1 MKGMNLKNHFSLI
14 SANDVNEICKPLR
27 DIGITYFN
35 YIKIYK
41 NGSRELLTNNAY
53 WIEHFYQNALYLTAG
68 VIDVE
73 HLLPKGYFLW
83 SELDLNDPAYSQGQ
97 EIFDID
103 NGVSFVIR
111 RDEIT
116 YLYIFASTKD
126 NVRINNF
133 YIRNVDLFR
142 RFIQYFHDRG
152 SDLIKQ
158 AKANKIFL
166 PEQQIVNPNR
176 LKNIEISSHIRTAFY
191 KKTEMDRFYLLDI
204 SDGLYLTPKQAEI
217 AAYLVMGATAKQC
230 ARHLGISHRT
240 VETYIEEIK
249 QKIFKFLGINL
260 NKNELAEF
268 FRKTEIPNTVFPY
281 KVLDLDKKEF
291 KAY

>member
-1 MKGMNLKNHFSLI
+1 MKGMELKNHFALT
-14 SANDVNEICKPLR
+14 SANEVNDICRPLK

-35 YIKIYK
+35 YLKIYK
-41 NGSRELLTNNAY
+41 DGSRELLTNNAP
-53 WIEHFYQNALYLTAG
+53 WIDHFYKNALYLTAG
-68 VIDVE
+68 VVDVE

-97 EIFDID
+97 ESFNID
-103 NGVSFVIR
+103 NGVSFVIK

-126 NVRINNF
+126 NMHINNF

-158 AKANKIFL
+158 AKSNKIVL
-166 PEQQIVNPNR
+166 PQQQIINSNR
-176 LKNIEISSHIRTAFY
+176 LKNIEIPSNVRRSFY
-191 KKTEMDRFYLLDI
+191 KKTKMDKFYLLDV
-204 SDGLYLTPKQAEI
+204 SDDLYLM
-217 AAYLVMGATAKQC
+217 VGATAKQC
-230 ARHLGISHRT
+230 ARQLGISYRT

-249 QKIFKFLGINL
+249 QKIFQFLGINL
-260 NKNELAEF
+260 SKGELAEF
-268 FRKTEIPNTVFPY
+268 LIKTGIQNIVFPH
-281 KVLDLDKKEF
+281 KVFRHGEN
-291 KAY
+291 

>member
-1 MKGMNLKNHFSLI
+1 MKGMELKNHFALT
-14 SANDVNEICKPLR
+14 SANEVNDICRPLK

-35 YIKIYK
+35 YLKIYK
-41 NGSRELLTNNAY
+41 DGSRELLTTNAP
-53 WIEHFYQNALYLTAG
+53 WIDHFYKNALYLTAG
-68 VIDVE
+68 VVDVE

-97 EIFDID
+97 ESFNID
-103 NGVSFVIR
+103 NGVSFLIK

-126 NVRINNF
+126 NMHINNF

-158 AKANKIFL
+158 AKSNKIVL
-166 PEQQIVNPNR
+166 PQQQIINSNR
-176 LKNIEISSHIRTAFY
+176 LKNIEIPSNVRRSFY
-191 KKTEMDRFYLLDI
+191 KKTKMDKFYLLDV
-204 SDGLYLTPKQAEI
+204 SDDLYLTPKQAEV
-217 AAYLVMGATAKQC
+217 ATYLVVGATAKQC
-230 ARHLGISHRT
+230 ARQLGISYRT

-249 QKIFKFLGINL
+249 QKIFQFLGINL
-260 NKNELAEF
+260 SKGELAEF
-268 FRKTEIPNTVFPY
+268 LIKTGIQNIVFPH
-281 KVLDLDKKEF
+281 KVFRHGEN
-291 KAY
+291 

>member
-1 MKGMNLKNHFSLI
+1 MKGMELKNHFALT
-14 SANDVNEICKPLR
+14 SANDVNDICMPLK

-35 YIKIYK
+35 YLKIYQD
-41 NGSRELLTNNAY
+41 GSRELLTNNAP
-53 WIEHFYQNALYLTAG
+53 WIDHFYKNALYLTAG
-68 VIDVE
+68 VVDVE

-97 EIFDID
+97 ESFNID

-126 NVRINNF
+126 NMHINNF

-158 AKANKIFL
+158 AKSNKIVL
-166 PEQQIVNPNR
+166 PQRQIINSNR
-176 LKNIEISSHIRTAFY
+176 LKNIEIPSNVRRSFY
-191 KKTEMDRFYLLDI
+191 KKTKMDKFYLLDV
-204 SDGLYLTPKQAEI
+204 SDDLYLTPKQAEV
-217 AAYLVMGATAKQC
+217 ATYLVVGATAKQC
-230 ARHLGISHRT
+230 ARQLGISYRT

-249 QKIFKFLGINL
+249 QKIYQFLGINL
-260 NKNELAEF
+260 SKGELAEF
-268 FRKTEIPNTVFPY
+268 LIKTGIQNIVFPH
-281 KVLDLDKKEF
+281 KVF
-291 KAY
+291 RCG

>member
-1 MKGMNLKNHFSLI
+1 MKGMELKNHFALT
-14 SANDVNEICKPLR
+14 SANEVNDICRPLK

-35 YIKIYK
+35 YLKIYK
-41 NGSRELLTNNAY
+41 DGSRELLTNNAP
-53 WIEHFYQNALYLTAG
+53 WIDHFYKNALYLTAG
-68 VIDVE
+68 VVDVE

-97 EIFDID
+97 ESFNID
-103 NGVSFVIR
+103 NGVSFVIK

-126 NVRINNF
+126 NMHINNF

-158 AKANKIFL
+158 AKSNKIVL
-166 PEQQIVNPNR
+166 PQQQIINSNR
-176 LKNIEISSHIRTAFY
+176 LKNIEIPSNVRRSFY
-191 KKTEMDRFYLLDI
+191 KKTKMDKFYLLDV
-204 SDGLYLTPKQAEI
+204 SDDLYLTPKQAEV
-217 AAYLVMGATAKQC
+217 ATYLVVGATAKQC
-230 ARHLGISHRT
+230 ARQLGISYRT

-249 QKIFKFLGINL
+249 QKIFQFLGINL
-260 NKNELAEF
+260 SKGELAEF
-268 FRKTEIPNTVFPY
+268 LIKTGIQNIVFPH
-281 KVLDLDKKEF
+281 KVFRHGEN
-291 KAY
+291 

>member
-1 MKGMNLKNHFSLI
+1 MKGMELKNHFALT
-14 SANDVNEICKPLR
+14 SANEVNDICRPLK

-35 YIKIYK
+35 YLKIYK
-41 NGSRELLTNNAY
+41 DGSRELLTNNAP
-53 WIEHFYQNALYLTAG
+53 WIDHFYKNALYLTAG
-68 VIDVE
+68 VVDVE

-97 EIFDID
+97 ESFNID
-103 NGVSFVIR
+103 NGVSFVIK

-126 NVRINNF
+126 NMHINNF

-158 AKANKIFL
+158 AKSNKIVL
-166 PEQQIVNPNR
+166 PQQQIINSNR
-176 LKNIEISSHIRTAFY
+176 LKNIEIPSNIRRSFY
-191 KKTEMDRFYLLDI
+191 KKTKMDKCYLLDV
-204 SDGLYLTPKQAEI
+204 SDDLYLTPKQAEV
-217 AAYLVMGATAKQC
+217 ATYLVVGATAKQC
-230 ARHLGISHRT
+230 ARQLGISYRT

-249 QKIFKFLGINL
+249 QKIFQFLGINL
-260 NKNELAEF
+260 SKGELAEF
-268 FRKTEIPNTVFPY
+268 LIKTGIQNIVFPH
-281 KVLDLDKKEF
+281 KVFRHGEN
-291 KAY
+291 